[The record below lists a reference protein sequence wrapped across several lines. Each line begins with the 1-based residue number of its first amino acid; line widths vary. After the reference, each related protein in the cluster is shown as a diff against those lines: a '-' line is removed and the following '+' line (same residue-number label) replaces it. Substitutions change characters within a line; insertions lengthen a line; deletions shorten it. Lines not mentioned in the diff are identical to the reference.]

1 MNRHISGTCLLC
13 AAKKLSLIVRA
24 DGAGTVKC
32 QACKSTWSHQEAAV
46 ALIGAGL
53 ERTKSGRNLCL
64 EIRGET
70 HRNPQDERNGRC
82 GYDHVY

>member
-1 MNRHISGTCLLC
+1 MKPIEGTCLLC
-13 AAKKLSLIVRA
+13 KAKKLSLIVRA

-46 ALIGAGL
+46 ALLGAGL
-53 ERTKSGRNLCL
+53 ARRKSGRNLCL

-70 HRNPQDERNGRC
+70 HRNPQDERKERY
-82 GYDHVY
+82 GYEHLY